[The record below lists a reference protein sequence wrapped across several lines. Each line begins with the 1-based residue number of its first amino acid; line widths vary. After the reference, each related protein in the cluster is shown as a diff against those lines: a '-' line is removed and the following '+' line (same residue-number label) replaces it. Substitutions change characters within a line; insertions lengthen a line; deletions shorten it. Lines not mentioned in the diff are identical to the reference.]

1 MISLYNLT
9 YNVNDINIK
18 IIQLYF
24 IILNNNILSNKNFK
38 IFRSEFAKIIIY
50 GKLCINKEINLN
62 KTTKKIKHYRFGLST
77 LHL

>member
-1 MISLYNLT
+1 M
-9 YNVNDINIK
+9 
-18 IIQLYF
+18 
-24 IILNNNILSNKNFK
+24 LNNNILSNKNFK